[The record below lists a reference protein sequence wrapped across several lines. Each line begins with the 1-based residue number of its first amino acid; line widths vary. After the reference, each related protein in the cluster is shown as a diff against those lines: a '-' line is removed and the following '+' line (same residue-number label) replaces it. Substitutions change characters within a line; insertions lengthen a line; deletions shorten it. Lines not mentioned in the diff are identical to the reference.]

1 VVSSGNLYIGTAT
14 AIAVGSRLFVYVRKS
29 KGPSLEPVE
38 LHAQFV
44 YVRKSKGPS
53 LEPVELH
60 AQQGLSLVKYKVYC
74 VDHESQGKISVQ
86 LCHRRYLVVY

>member
-1 VVSSGNLYIGTAT
+1 MVSSGNLYIGTAT
-14 AIAVGSRLFVYVRKS
+14 AIAVGSRL
-29 KGPSLEPVE
+29 
-38 LHAQFV
+38 FV